1 MDIYPCTT
9 LQLHHFACVQFEL
22 FLLKLRVS
30 INVINDV
37 VFPGQEAE
45 LSESKQR
52 RIEEV
57 GELRSKL
64 EDRSKAV
71 EVLSQQIEDQRDENK
86 TLKRRHAANIKVR
99 QRRRYTAV

>member
-1 MDIYPCTT
+1 MHWTRRIIERVFTSI
-9 LQLHHFACVQFEL
+9 
-22 FLLKLRVS
+22 LL
-30 INVINDV
+30 IMWY
-37 VFPGQEAE
+37 FPRQEAE
-45 LSESKQR
+45 LSDSKQR